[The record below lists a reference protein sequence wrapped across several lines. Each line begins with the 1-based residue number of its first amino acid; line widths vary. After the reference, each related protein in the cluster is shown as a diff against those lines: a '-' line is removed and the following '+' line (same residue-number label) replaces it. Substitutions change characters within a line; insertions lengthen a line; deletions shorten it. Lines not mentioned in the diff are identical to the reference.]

1 MAYDLEEQEQL
12 ATLKA
17 TWNQYGNLVTWVLI
31 AVLTAY
37 AAWTGWNTYQSKQS
51 AQASQLYEELQKS
64 LLSGD
69 DAKVQRAATD
79 LRDKFSRT
87 VYAAMSALSAARS
100 AFDVGNLDI
109 AKKQLQWVI
118 DSSASEEYKAM
129 AKIRL
134 AGISLDE
141 KNFDASLKLLSGD
154 FPAEFQAEVL
164 DRKGDIY
171 IAQNKTAD
179 AKTAYQAA
187 FEKMNDKSPARQL
200 LQLKLDALGSTDA
213 KANSK

>member
-17 TWNQYGNLVTWVLI
+17 VWNQYGNLVTWILI
-31 AVLTAY
+31 AALSAY

-64 LLSGD
+64 LLSND
-69 DAKVQRAATD
+69 DAKVQRAAND

-87 VYAAMSALSAARS
+87 SYAAMSALSAAKS
-100 AFDVGNLDI
+100 AFDAGNLSV
-109 AKKQLQWVI
+109 AKSQLQWVL
-118 DSSASEEYKAM
+118 DSSATEEYKSM

-134 AGISLDE
+134 AGIAIDE
-141 KNFDASLKLLSGD
+141 KNFDVAMKLLSGD
-154 FPAEFQAEVL
+154 FSTEFQAEVL
-164 DRKGDIY
+164 DRKGDVY
-171 IAQNKTAD
+171 IAQNKIAE

-187 FEKMNDKSPARQL
+187 IEKMNDKNPARQL
-200 LQLKLDALGSTDA
+200 LQIKLDALGSTDT
-213 KANSK
+213 KVNGK